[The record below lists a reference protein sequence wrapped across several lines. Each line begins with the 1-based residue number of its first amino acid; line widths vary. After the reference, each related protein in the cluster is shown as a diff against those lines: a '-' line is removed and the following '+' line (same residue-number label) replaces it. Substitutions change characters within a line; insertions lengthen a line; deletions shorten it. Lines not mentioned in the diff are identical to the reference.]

1 MVFNMLSSAK
11 QEKRFKEIASRID
24 RRTNGYKARIKL
36 VFVRNRNNRSEY
48 IILLST
54 DCSLSDAEI
63 IRRYGYRWS
72 IECCFKVCKS
82 LLKLGRK
89 FQPVNYDTT
98 VSSTAL
104 VFTRF
109 IILEW
114 THRKNSNYHSM
125 GEIFFLCYDDVRD
138 IELSDALDKLVSII
152 VDGLVNGTIQ
162 MDESVRGEIFNWY
175 VSQPNFIQVI
185 CGKQLADAGLLAS
198 TVHGDDG
205 MSTVA

>member
-1 MVFNMLSSAK
+1 M
-11 QEKRFKEIASRID
+11 
-24 RRTNGYKARIKL
+24 
-36 VFVRNRNNRSEY
+36 
-48 IILLST
+48 
-54 DCSLSDAEI
+54 
-63 IRRYGYRWS
+63 
-72 IECCFKVCKS
+72 
-82 LLKLGRK
+82 
-89 FQPVNYDTT
+89 NYDTT

-114 THRKNSNYHSM
+114 IRRKNSDYHSL
-125 GEIFFLCYDDVRD
+125 GEIFFLCCDDVRD
-138 IELSDALDKLVSII
+138 IELSDALDKLLSII

-162 MDESVRGEIFNWY
+162 MDESVRGEILNWY

-205 MSTVA
+205 MSTVV

>member
-1 MVFNMLSSAK
+1 M
-11 QEKRFKEIASRID
+11 
-24 RRTNGYKARIKL
+24 
-36 VFVRNRNNRSEY
+36 FVRNRNKRSEY

-54 DCSLSDAEI
+54 DCSLSAAET

-72 IECCFKVCKS
+72 IECCFKVSKS
-82 LLKLGRK
+82 LLKLGRE

-98 VSSTAL
+98 VSGTAL

-114 THRKNSNYHSM
+114 IRRKNSDYHSM

-152 VDGLVNGTIQ
+152 ADGLANGTIR
-162 MDESVRGEIFNWY
+162 MEESVRKAILDWY
-175 VSQPNFIQVI
+175 VSQPNFIQLI
-185 CGKQLADAGLLAS
+185 CGKQLADVGLLALQE
-198 TVHGDDG
+198 HNDIK
-205 MSTVA
+205 MSTIA